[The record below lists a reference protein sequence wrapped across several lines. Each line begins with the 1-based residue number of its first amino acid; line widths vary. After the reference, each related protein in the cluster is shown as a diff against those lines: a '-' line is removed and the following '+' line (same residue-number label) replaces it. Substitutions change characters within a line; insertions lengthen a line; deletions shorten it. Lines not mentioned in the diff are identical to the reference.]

1 MKLTNRRRRLTMYK
15 VEVLVP
21 FFDDNGL
28 HEKGTV
34 ATVKFF
40 YPDSMRLIEEDK
52 AEKPTPKKKGK

>member
-1 MKLTNRRRRLTMYK
+1 MYK

-40 YPDSMRLIEEDK
+40 YPDSMRLIEEEK
-52 AEKPTPKKKGK
+52 AEKPIPQEERQVIWL

>member
-1 MKLTNRRRRLTMYK
+1 MKPINQRRGLTMYK

-40 YPDSMRLIEEDK
+40 
-52 AEKPTPKKKGK
+52 